1 MTEVELLILSAGQ
14 TILVFIFI
22 AVGAVLS
29 WSLFFCELFMKRFNF
44 RFDLVSA
51 YSESKDKIVHWTD
64 HSPFMG
70 QFVRLIASPDD
81 LKRMEQKRMANRGF

>member
-51 YSESKDKIVHWTD
+51 YSESK
-64 HSPFMG
+64 
-70 QFVRLIASPDD
+70 
-81 LKRMEQKRMANRGF
+81 